1 MTLIKIS
8 KIYYGWLIVGALFL
22 SSAIGVGTRQGF
34 GVFVDTWGGDW
45 EVNVSTISL
54 AAAIGWLVNGLSA
67 PILGQM
73 ADKYGPKRVLIFCTF
88 VVSVGSILVASSFNV
103 FTLSIYYGFL
113 ISFATGTGGPIGIL
127 LSKWFKKRR
136 GVAMGAVMAG
146 GSIGSLFFVPLLT
159 FITINFSW
167 QLAWIMVGFFG
178 FVLVLPLSI
187 FVLKDKP
194 DEILQSVENQS
205 NNNETEVEDGPLWGD
220 KWSNAYNSKPMWQL
234 SIGYFV
240 CGITTASI
248 SVHFIKW
255 AISENIS
262 PYEAAFSFSVLS
274 AVNGI
279 SVIAS
284 GYFSDKFERKLIL
297 GMVYFVRGLAFL
309 ALILLTGKIALW
321 TFAIVGGMSWLA
333 TVPLTTALTS
343 EFYGYKKLGSLVGL
357 INMSHQIGGA
367 IAVLIFGMI
376 YDYYGNYDLGLWVGV
391 IALIIASLASFS
403 IKEKQFSSRFYK
415 PIEN

>member
-167 QLAWIMVGFFG
+167 QLAWIMVGFFW
-178 FVLVLPLSI
+178 I
-187 FVLKDKP
+187 
-194 DEILQSVENQS
+194 
-205 NNNETEVEDGPLWGD
+205 
-220 KWSNAYNSKPMWQL
+220 
-234 SIGYFV
+234 
-240 CGITTASI
+240 C
-248 SVHFIKW
+248 
-255 AISENIS
+255 
-262 PYEAAFSFSVLS
+262 FSV
-274 AVNGI
+274 
-279 SVIAS
+279 
-284 GYFSDKFERKLIL
+284 
-297 GMVYFVRGLAFL
+297 
-309 ALILLTGKIALW
+309 
-321 TFAIVGGMSWLA
+321 TF
-333 TVPLTTALTS
+333 
-343 EFYGYKKLGSLVGL
+343 
-357 INMSHQIGGA
+357 INIC
-367 IAVLIFGMI
+367 
-376 YDYYGNYDLGLWVGV
+376 
-391 IALIIASLASFS
+391 
-403 IKEKQFSSRFYK
+403 IKR
-415 PIEN
+415 